1 MKISKVSRKIVG
13 FCRET
18 CCAAA
23 VRDSVLTSSE
33 IFGGIEEPVLEFLH
47 SALRPRIVA
56 GFN

>member
-1 MKISKVSRKIVG
+1 MKISKVSRKIAG

-18 CCAAA
+18 CYADE
-23 VRDSVLTSSE
+23 VLDSVLTSSE

-47 SALRPRIVA
+47 SAARPRIVA